1 VTEVVTGAVLTW
13 IALTLCVGV
22 PGLAIGLA
30 IFYSRRARQRHIARL
45 SAWAAH
51 HGFQYWPRDQTALSL
66 SRQAPFTTGSG
77 HEALDVL
84 RGTFRGVHLHCFQL
98 RYRVSSGDS
107 QSTHDYQVVAISL
120 PAMRPL
126 LDIAHENALTRRF
139 DKDIEFEHQAF
150 NDKFK
155 VVSPSPRFAHDV
167 IHPRTMEWML
177 ADPRAHTIRW
187 RFEGAWLMTFR
198 PGRLKPEEVFYY
210 AEFLHQV
217 LEQVPEHVWSDG

>member
-1 VTEVVTGAVLTW
+1 VTAALSGVVISVLALVCLGIPGGA
-13 IALTLCVGV
+13 IAI
-22 PGLAIGLA
+22 AIV
-30 IFYSRRARQRHIARL
+30 YSRRSRQRHIAQL
-45 SAWAAH
+45 AAWAAH
-51 HGFQYWPRDQTALSL
+51 YGFQYWPRDQSALGL
-66 SRQAPFTTGSG
+66 SRHPPFTTGSG

-98 RYRVSSGDS
+98 RYHVSSGDS
-107 QSTHDYQVVAISL
+107 TSTHDYQVVAISL

-126 LDIAHENALTRRF
+126 LDIAHENALSRRF
-139 DKDIEFEHQAF
+139 DKDIAFENRAF

-155 VVSPSPRFAHDV
+155 IASPSPRYAHDV

-198 PGRLKPEEVFYY
+198 PGRLKPEEVFTY

-217 LEQVPEHVWSDG
+217 LDQVPKHVWSDG